1 MKINATE
8 FKAKCLKLVDEVART
23 REPIIVTKHGKPV
36 AKVVPIEPERP
47 ASHFGYMAGTLKI
60 TGDIISPVEEEWSAI
75 TGDEDEFY
83 AGLGIAED
91 KGENTK

>member
-1 MKINATE
+1 
-8 FKAKCLKLVDEVART
+8 
-23 REPIIVTKHGKPV
+23 
-36 AKVVPIEPERP
+36 
-47 ASHFGYMAGTLKI
+47 MAGTLKI

>member
-23 REPIIVTKHGKPV
+23 RESIIVTKHGKPV
-36 AKVVPIEPERP
+36 AKVVPIEAEKPL
-47 ASHFGYMAGTLKI
+47 SNFGYMAGTLKI
-60 TGDIISPVEEEWSAI
+60 TGDIISPIDEEWSVI

-83 AGLGIAED
+83 TEMGVAED

>member
-36 AKVVPIEPERP
+36 AKVVPIEQESPE
-47 ASHFGYMAGTLKI
+47 SHFGYMAGTI
-60 TGDIISPVEEEWSAI
+60 TGDILSPIEEDWATLSA
-75 TGDEDEFY
+75 DEDEFY
-83 AGLGIAED
+83 VGLGVAEE
-91 KGENTK
+91 KGSGKK

>member
-36 AKVVPIEPERP
+36 AKVVPIEAEKPL
-47 ASHFGYMAGTLKI
+47 SSFGYMAGTLKI
-60 TGDIISPVEEEWSAI
+60 TGDIISPIDEEWSAI

-83 AGLGIAED
+83 TGMGVAKD
-91 KGENTK
+91 KDEKTK